1 MESTRRSIAK
11 AISYRI
17 IGTLTTATVVFA
29 VFDRLEMAAA
39 VGLLDTLFKIF
50 VYIGHE
56 RLWNRIHYGRE
67 QKQPEYII

>member
-1 MESTRRSIAK
+1 METTRRSIAK

-29 VFDRLEMAAA
+29 VFDRLELAAA
-39 VGLLDTLFKIF
+39 VGLLDTLLKIF

-56 RLWNRIHYGRE
+56 RVWNRVAYGRE
-67 QKQPEYII
+67 QAQPEYII